1 MATIPVTTIGDLP
14 SDTTTI
20 GAIAVIASVA
30 LVGASWWLVW
40 ERELCIPIGMR
51 MTIALFDN
59 RNSWEFSCIIARS
72 AKSYLVDDI
81 VILLAQEGICQRHTF
96 SPQTFSDNTLTSGC
110 YFERIIN

>member
-59 RNSWEFSCIIARS
+59 RNSWEFSCIIF
-72 AKSYLVDDI
+72 DDI